1 MSIEPEQIESVK
13 ITASLAEQQPKAVSV
28 QPKALD
34 VFSPR
39 PQSYG
44 RDVLFVVICSVFRC
58 NAFASPYLNRPL
70 WESKLPTYSALT
82 SHTIKQTNNMVPSS
96 PYPNIVASLL

>member
-34 VFSPR
+34 VFSPVR
-39 PQSYG
+39 KVTDG
-44 RDVLFVVICSVFRC
+44 
-58 NAFASPYLNRPL
+58 
-70 WESKLPTYSALT
+70 TYSFCPMFRLP
-82 SHTIKQTNNMVPSS
+82 M
-96 PYPNIVASLL
+96 